1 MGIANAWRE
10 LWKPNPQKLARRSYA
25 AATVNRLTSNWVTSN
40 SSADNEILSS
50 ARKVRSRARQ
60 LSRDSDYCKNAL
72 RGITDNVVGT
82 GVRLQSQVRKRGPR
96 GNNKLDQKVNDQ
108 IETAWKKWGKKDS
121 CHTAGKLS
129 FDDITRT
136 AVAAMALDG
145 ECFIRIIRGQ
155 KFGKS
160 DIPIALEVLEADMV
174 DEDYVGKSA
183 NKGWQW
189 RMGIEVDTWQRP
201 RNYGFLTRHPGDTLF
216 PIGVVDDKR
225 HIIVPAK
232 DVIHLFKVERPG
244 QTRGVSWFA
253 SAIERLHHLS
263 GFEQAELVRARA
275 SSCLMAW
282 ISSPESEVSADGIED
297 QERVYDMEPGAV
309 RVLANGES
317 VHVPNLDAPDGQFEP
332 FVRAMLRALAAGI
345 GCSYESISR
354 DYSQSNYSSS
364 RLSLLQDQEAF
375 KALQHQLQENLLSII
390 YDQWLEIAV
399 LSGALNLPGYQQDSD
414 HYHKTRWLF
423 RGWGWVDPMK
433 EVQAYKEA
441 VRCGFKTQAQVI
453 AESGG
458 DLEELLTAR
467 KSEIELAESLG
478 LKFDTEP
485 ETVTDT
491 QTSTK
496 VSETNPKVDDGEQT

>member
-1 MGIANAWRE
+1 
-10 LWKPNPQKLARRSYA
+10 
-25 AATVNRLTSNWVTSN
+25 
-40 SSADNEILSS
+40 
-50 ARKVRSRARQ
+50 
-60 LSRDSDYCKNAL
+60 
-72 RGITDNVVGT
+72 
-82 GVRLQSQVRKRGPR
+82 
-96 GNNKLDQKVNDQ
+96 
-108 IETAWKKWGKKDS
+108 
-121 CHTAGKLS
+121 
-129 FDDITRT
+129 
-136 AVAAMALDG
+136 
-145 ECFIRIIRGQ
+145 
-155 KFGKS
+155 
-160 DIPIALEVLEADMV
+160 
-174 DEDYVGKSA
+174 
-183 NKGWQW
+183 
-189 RMGIEVDTWQRP
+189 
-201 RNYGFLTRHPGDTLF
+201 
-216 PIGVVDDKR
+216 
-225 HIIVPAK
+225 
-232 DVIHLFKVERPG
+232 
-244 QTRGVSWFA
+244 
-253 SAIERLHHLS
+253 
-263 GFEQAELVRARA
+263 
-275 SSCLMAW
+275 
-282 ISSPESEVSADGIED
+282 
-297 QERVYDMEPGAV
+297 MEPGAV
-309 RVLANGES
+309 RVLGNGES

-354 DYSQSNYSSS
+354 DYSQTNYSSS

-399 LSGALNLPGYQQDSD
+399 LSGALSLSGYQQDTD

-423 RGWGWVDPMK
+423 RGWGWVDPFK

>member
-1 MGIANAWRE
+1 
-10 LWKPNPQKLARRSYA
+10 
-25 AATVNRLTSNWVTSN
+25 
-40 SSADNEILSS
+40 
-50 ARKVRSRARQ
+50 
-60 LSRDSDYCKNAL
+60 
-72 RGITDNVVGT
+72 
-82 GVRLQSQVRKRGPR
+82 
-96 GNNKLDQKVNDQ
+96 
-108 IETAWKKWGKKDS
+108 
-121 CHTAGKLS
+121 
-129 FDDITRT
+129 
-136 AVAAMALDG
+136 
-145 ECFIRIIRGQ
+145 
-155 KFGKS
+155 
-160 DIPIALEVLEADMV
+160 
-174 DEDYVGKSA
+174 
-183 NKGWQW
+183 
-189 RMGIEVDTWQRP
+189 
-201 RNYGFLTRHPGDTLF
+201 
-216 PIGVVDDKR
+216 
-225 HIIVPAK
+225 
-232 DVIHLFKVERPG
+232 
-244 QTRGVSWFA
+244 
-253 SAIERLHHLS
+253 
-263 GFEQAELVRARA
+263 
-275 SSCLMAW
+275 MAW
-282 ISSPESEVSADGIED
+282 IQSPEGELSGDDIDDG
-297 QERVYDMEPGAV
+297 QRVYDMEPGAI
-309 RVLANGES
+309 RYLGPGES

-354 DYSQSNYSSS
+354 DYSQTNYSSS

-399 LSGALNLPGYQQDSD
+399 LSGALSLSGYQQDTD

-423 RGWGWVDPMK
+423 RGWGWVDPFK